1 MVVVFLLMLTTSGG
15 LGHVSGSQ
23 CREAVEVERVFL
35 TMFTSVQFDSVLTAL
50 LKGISHHVHVSAT

>member
-1 MVVVFLLMLTTSGG
+1 MLTTSGG